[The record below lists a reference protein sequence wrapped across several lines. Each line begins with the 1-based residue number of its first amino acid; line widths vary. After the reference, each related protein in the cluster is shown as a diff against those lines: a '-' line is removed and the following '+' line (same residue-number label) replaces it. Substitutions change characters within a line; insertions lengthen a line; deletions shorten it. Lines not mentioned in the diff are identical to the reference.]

1 MRTTSVYS
9 SRIILLAALIL
20 VPGRAYAQESDD
32 DPASVRAQRALV
44 NDYCAYCHDDSLREG
59 GFSWS
64 EVDVAHPERNAAQ
77 AEEIIRKLRAGM
89 MPPAGALRPDDDA
102 LEALAWALETRI
114 DQAAATS
121 PNVSAPNLHRVN
133 RKEYRNS
140 IRDLLG
146 IDVDV
151 SSLLPPDGRTGGFD
165 NMAEALTVTPALM
178 QAYVRAADAIA
189 RLAIGDPEAVLA
201 IKQYDVPKVVNQ
213 MRHVEG
219 TPFGTRG
226 GLSVI
231 HNFPADG
238 AYTFRMQLW
247 YVDTGDLIG
256 RELPESLQYQE
267 LEISIDGERVAVF
280 TIDPLMNELGDGVMV
295 TDPIEIKAGP
305 RRVSAAFVSRY
316 EGPGEDPYRVTEQ
329 TLVDLDYGRN
339 SGTSL
344 PPHLRTFTITGPLEV
359 TGMSETPSRRKIFSC
374 YPSPTAEESPMSDVG
389 SPTSVGRSTLE
400 GSCASDIITELA
412 TKAFRRPAT
421 PEDLEGLMLMYELG
435 RSKGDFE
442 TGIRTAVQTLI
453 AMPEFVF
460 RFERVPDG
468 IEPGESYR
476 ITDLEL
482 ASRLSYF
489 LWNTAP
495 DDELMAIANES
506 RLRDE
511 GVLGEQVERM
521 LADPRSE
528 TLATNFAMQWLRL
541 TGIEEVHPEG
551 TLFPNFTKNLA
562 RSMRREVELLFDTIV
577 REDRNVLDLLRA
589 DYTYVDGALA
599 AHYDI
604 PNIVGTR
611 FRRVTLDDP
620 DRFGLLGKGAVLT
633 VTSLSNRTSPVARGK
648 YVLEVLV
655 GSPPPLPPAVVP
667 PFKES
672 VNNEAVL
679 TVRDRMIEHRQ
690 NPVCNAC
697 HQIMD
702 PIGLTLENFD
712 AIGRRRVTDG
722 GFAIDPASEMY
733 DGTKL
738 EGARSLSQAILYRSE
753 AFLGSFAGNLLAYG
767 VGRVLN
773 YRDMPTVRS
782 IARAAADDDNRFSSF
797 VMNIVTSAPFQM
809 RQESPNS
816 DSEAVPK

>member
-1 MRTTSVYS
+1 MITTSVYS

-44 NDYCAYCHDDSLREG
+44 NEYCAYCHDDSLREG

-64 EVDVAHPERNAAQ
+64 EVDMAHPERNAAQ

-102 LEALAWALETRI
+102 LEALASVLETRI
-114 DQAAATS
+114 DQAAATN

-151 SSLLPPDGRTGGFD
+151 ASLLPPDGRTGGFD

-226 GLSVI
+226 GLAVI
-231 HNFPADG
+231 HNFPANG
-238 AYTFRMQLW
+238 SYTFRMQLW

-295 TDPIEIKAGP
+295 TDPIDIKAGP
-305 RRVSAAFVSRY
+305 RRVSAAFVSKY

-344 PPHLRTFTITGPLEV
+344 PPHLRTFTITGPLKV

-389 SPTSVGRSTLE
+389 SPTSVGRSPLE

-468 IEPGESYR
+468 VETGESYR

-495 DDELMAIANES
+495 DDELMAT

-511 GVLGEQVERM
+511 GVLREQVERM

-620 DRFGLLGKGAVLT
+620 DRFGMLGKGAVLT

-655 GSPPPLPPAVVP
+655 GSPPPLPPPVVP
-667 PFKES
+667 PFKET

-690 NPVCNAC
+690 NPVCNTC

-722 GFAIDPASEMY
+722 GFPIDPVSEMY

-753 AFLGSFAGNLLAYG
+753 AFLGSFAGNLLAYA
-767 VGRVLN
+767 VGRILN

-782 IARAAADDDNRFSSF
+782 IAQAAADDDNRFSSF

-809 RQESPNS
+809 RQESPTS
-816 DSEAVPK
+816 DSEAAPK

>member
-1 MRTTSVYS
+1 MRNTSVFYS
-9 SRIILLAALIL
+9 LIILASLIL
-20 VPGRAYAQESDD
+20 GPARAYGQEG
-32 DPASVRAQRALV
+32 DPAAAVRSERALV

-102 LEALAWALETRI
+102 LRALASALETRI

-189 RLAIGDPEAVLA
+189 RLAVGDPEAVLA

-213 MRHVEG
+213 MRHVDG

-231 HNFPADG
+231 HNFPTDG
-238 AYTFRMQLW
+238 SYTFRMQLW

-267 LEISIDGERVAVF
+267 LEISIDGGRVAVF

-344 PPHLRTFTITGPLEV
+344 PPHLRTFTITGPIEV

-374 YPSPTAEESPMSDVG
+374 YPSPAAGESTP
-389 SPTSVGRSTLE
+389 SVGRSTLE

-495 DDELMAIANES
+495 DDELMTIANES
-506 RLRDE
+506 ELRDD
-511 GVLGEQVERM
+511 GVLREQVERM
-521 LADPRSE
+521 LSDRRSE

-620 DRFGLLGKGAVLT
+620 DRFGLVGKGAVLT

-648 YVLEVLV
+648 YVLEVLI
-655 GSPPPLPPAVVP
+655 GSPPPLPPPVVP
-667 PFKES
+667 PFKET

-722 GFAIDPASEMY
+722 GFPIDPVSEMY

-738 EGARSLSQAILYRSE
+738 EGARSLSQAILNRSE
-753 AFLGSFAGNLLAYG
+753 AFLGSFAGNLLAYA

-773 YRDMPTVRS
+773 YQDMPTVRS
-782 IARAAADDDNRFSSF
+782 IARAAADDDNRFSLF

-809 RQESPNS
+809 RQESPTS
-816 DSEAVPK
+816 DSEAAPK